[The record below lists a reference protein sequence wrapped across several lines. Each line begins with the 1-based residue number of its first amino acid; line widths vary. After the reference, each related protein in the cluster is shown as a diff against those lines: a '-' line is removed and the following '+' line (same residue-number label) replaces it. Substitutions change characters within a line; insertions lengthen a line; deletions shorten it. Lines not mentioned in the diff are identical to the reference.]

1 MGDVARSRVSED
13 RWAGAWCF
21 IWIALYLFACR
32 PRGYMITKRRRE
44 TAVATGAKRVLFAI
58 AGALVGAAA
67 SLKVTTTITK
77 WSDGTTTKDD
87 DAMIVTIMRFGFI
100 AVAVLIVL
108 WAARIV
114 IVIATILAILRNY
127 EWGKVIADPK
137 KAVREF
143 K

>member
-1 MGDVARSRVSED
+1 
-13 RWAGAWCF
+13 
-21 IWIALYLFACR
+21 
-32 PRGYMITKRRRE
+32 MITKRRRE